1 MKYRKVFA
9 KPALTLTICGKDA
22 YFDVKV
28 DVEYGRFSAMDRDSM
43 CDAYNM
49 YVEET
54 GRVYITVV
62 PTDPFHNY
70 FNDMESY
77 SVRLGAELA
86 REVIANIRDDDD
98 DAMWFTKDRL
108 SYAAK
113 HGKAM

>member
-1 MKYRKVFA
+1 MYREVFT
-9 KPALTLTICGKDA
+9 KPALSLSICGKDA

-28 DVEYGRFSAMDRDSM
+28 DVEYGRFSAMDRDPM
-43 CDAYNM
+43 CDAFNTYT
-49 YVEET
+49 EKT
-54 GRVYITVV
+54 GKVYITVV

-70 FNDMESY
+70 FNDMASY

-108 SYAAK
+108 CCAAK
-113 HGKAM
+113 YGKAM

>member
-1 MKYRKVFA
+1 MKYRETFTKNV
-9 KPALTLTICGKDA
+9 LTLSIYGKDA

-28 DVEYGRFSAMDRDSM
+28 DVEYGRFSAMDRDPM

-49 YVEET
+49 YTEKT
-54 GRVYITVV
+54 GKVYITVI
-62 PTDPFHNY
+62 PTDPFHNA

-77 SVRLGAELA
+77 SVRLDTELA
-86 REVIANIRDDDD
+86 REVVTNIRDDDD

-113 HGKAM
+113 YGKAM